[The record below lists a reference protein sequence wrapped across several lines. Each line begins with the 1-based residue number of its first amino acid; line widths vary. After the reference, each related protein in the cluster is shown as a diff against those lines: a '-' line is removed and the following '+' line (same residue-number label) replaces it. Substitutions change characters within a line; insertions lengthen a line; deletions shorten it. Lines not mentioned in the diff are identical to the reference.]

1 MAYDP
6 AMQDAPANNVM
17 AGPSLGGDILSAKNK
32 ITKRSVGA
40 VMLGALVS
48 ATLPASAA
56 TAYNFVV
63 PRGVN
68 KIRVRSYRSGH
79 QVMDTWI
86 SVTPGQAFKI
96 DTSEGG

>member
-1 MAYDP
+1 
-6 AMQDAPANNVM
+6 MQDAPANNVM
-17 AGPSLGGDILSAKNK
+17 AGFSLGGKVLRTRKK
-32 ITKRSVGA
+32 ITKRSMGA

-63 PRGVN
+63 PKGVT